1 MFKVFCLVLFFSS
14 FTLVSQTYYL
24 TGRPFSF
31 ERNNAI
37 KEVAFRWNFT
47 MSYAGNDVVDA
58 VGLDSLNRYNDSIH
72 KLIGEQS
79 SFGNDWLNELFEQTD
94 KEELIHEKI
103 RNQLRIHPLFILKTK
118 DHEDKFIGYVE
129 HFILVTKASKPKHY
143 KAFVWS
149 KNAEGVICLASFD
162 CKFKRKV
169 TIKYLNDCQLPY
181 EIPQNGLILKEI
193 SL

>member
-1 MFKVFCLVLFFSS
+1 MFKVFCLVIFYSS

-47 MSYAGNDVVDA
+47 MNYAGNDVVDA

-72 KLIGEQS
+72 KLIGVQS
-79 SFGNDWLNELFEQTD
+79 GLGNDWLNGLYEQTD

-103 RNQLRIHPLFILKTK
+103 RNQLRIQPLFILKTK
-118 DHEDKFIGYVE
+118 NHVE
-129 HFILVTKASKPKHY
+129 NFILVTKLPKRKHY
-143 KAFVWS
+143 KAIVWS
-149 KNAEGVICLASFD
+149 KNAEGVTCLASFD
-162 CKFKRKV
+162 CKLNRKV
-169 TIKYLNDCQLPY
+169 AVKNLNDCQLPY
-181 EIPQNGLILKEI
+181 AIPQNGLILKEI

>member
-1 MFKVFCLVLFFSS
+1 MFKSFCLALFFSS

-47 MSYAGNDVVDA
+47 MSYTGNDVVDA

-72 KLIGEQS
+72 KLIGMQS
-79 SFGNDWLNELFEQTD
+79 GLGDDWLNELFEQTN

-103 RNQLRIHPLFILKTK
+103 RNQLRTHPLFIPITK
-118 DHEDKFIGYVE
+118 GYADNFIGYVE
-129 HFILVTKASKPKHY
+129 HFILVTKVSKPKHY

-149 KNAEGVICLASFD
+149 KNAEEVICLASFD
-162 CKFKRKV
+162 CKYKRKV
-169 TIKYLNDCQLPY
+169 TVKHLNDYCQLPY
-181 EIPQNGLILKEI
+181 EIPQNGLILNSKH
-193 SL
+193 

>member
-1 MFKVFCLVLFFSS
+1 MLKFLYLLLFYSS

-47 MSYAGNDVVDA
+47 MSYAGNDVFDA

-72 KLIGEQS
+72 KLIGVQS
-79 SFGNDWLNELFEQTD
+79 GLGVDWLNELFEQTN

-103 RNQLRIHPLFILKTK
+103 RNQLRTHPLFIRITK
-118 DHEDKFIGYVE
+118 GYTDNFIGYVE
-129 HFILVTKASKPKHY
+129 HFILVTKVSKPKHY

-149 KNAEGVICLASFD
+149 KNAEEVICLASFD
-162 CKFKRKV
+162 CKFNRKV
-169 TIKYLNDCQLPY
+169 NVKQLNDYCQLPY
-181 EIPQNGLILKEI
+181 EIPQNGLILI
-193 SL
+193 SKH

>member
-1 MFKVFCLVLFFSS
+1 MFKVFCLVLFYSS

-58 VGLDSLNRYNDSIH
+58 FGLDSLNRYNDSIH
-72 KLIGEQS
+72 KLIGVQS
-79 SFGNDWLNELFEQTD
+79 GWGNDWLNQLFEQTD

-103 RNQLRIHPLFILKTK
+103 RNQLGIHPLFILKTK
-118 DHEDKFIGYVE
+118 NYVE
-129 HFILVTKASKPKHY
+129 HFILVTKVSKPKHY

-149 KNAEGVICLASFD
+149 KNAEGVICLASFE
-162 CKFKRKV
+162 CKVKRKV
-169 TIKYLNDCQLPY
+169 AVKGLNDCQIPY
-181 EIPQNGLILKEI
+181 EIPQNGLILEI
-193 SL
+193 LL

>member
-1 MFKVFCLVLFFSS
+1 MFKVFCLVLFYSS

-47 MSYAGNDVVDA
+47 MSYAGNDVFDA

-72 KLIGEQS
+72 KLIGVQS
-79 SFGNDWLNELFEQTD
+79 GWGNDWLNELFEQTD
-94 KEELIHEKI
+94 KEELLHEKI

-118 DHEDKFIGYVE
+118 NYVE
-129 HFILVTKASKPKHY
+129 HFILVTKLPKRKHY
-143 KAFVWS
+143 KAIVWS

-162 CKFKRKV
+162 CKLKRKV
-169 TIKYLNDCQLPY
+169 TVKYLNDCQLPY
-181 EIPQNGLILKEI
+181 EIPQNGLILK
-193 SL
+193 

>member
-1 MFKVFCLVLFFSS
+1 MFKVFCLVIFYSS

-47 MSYAGNDVVDA
+47 MNYAGNDVVDA

-72 KLIGEQS
+72 KLIGVQS
-79 SFGNDWLNELFEQTD
+79 GLGNDWLNGLYEQTD

-103 RNQLRIHPLFILKTK
+103 RNQLRVQPLFILKTK
-118 DHEDKFIGYVE
+118 NYVE
-129 HFILVTKASKPKHY
+129 HFILVTKLPKRKHY
-143 KAFVWS
+143 KAIVWS
-149 KNAEGVICLASFD
+149 KNAEGITCLASFD
-162 CKFKRKV
+162 CKLKRKV
-169 TIKYLNDCQLPY
+169 AVKNLDDCQLPY

-193 SL
+193 SLKLK